1 MTYLDGN
8 RLHFYGSG
16 GDSYLYYGG
25 PGIDRLRL
33 VEDEVADAVVDG
45 FAAILF
51 DGLKR
56 MGMVTNHAVGTGIN
70 NAVCL
75 FLLVKCWV

>member
-1 MTYLDGN
+1 MAYLDGN

-16 GDSYLYYGG
+16 GDSYLYHGG

-56 MGMVTNHAVGTGIN
+56 MGMVTTMQSAPASIMRC
-70 NAVCL
+70 AS
-75 FLLVKCWV
+75 FCW